1 VNEAVSASG
10 HPQTDGPTLPAGLA
24 SARRLLIAVGKVEL
38 FLAVVALVLVVVV
51 SGAQAILRYT
61 IDASLWW
68 AQESAQLTIVIAYFF
83 GISYMFKARQY
94 ILIEFFSMRFSV
106 RVQMYMYIFAQ
117 ILAII
122 FTVTCFVLLIRFAPS
137 LMGMTTPTLGLP
149 DMVRVLPFGI
159 GSAMIAVTS
168 VYYLAFAV
176 WVLRSGVKGGSV
188 ADLEQMALLAGT
200 PEDLDS

>member
-1 VNEAVSASG
+1 
-10 HPQTDGPTLPAGLA
+10 
-24 SARRLLIAVGKVEL
+24 
-38 FLAVVALVLVVVV
+38 
-51 SGAQAILRYT
+51 
-61 IDASLWW
+61 
-68 AQESAQLTIVIAYFF
+68 
-83 GISYMFKARQY
+83 
-94 ILIEFFSMRFSV
+94 MRFSV